1 MFIAEESMDLP
12 PRGPSVVH
20 GLKSSRNPNLK
31 IVRVIVVEGVDL
43 AKKDIFGLSDPYCKV
58 KLFRGD
64 REFGEIDSVV
74 TETIK
79 KVRVKCIILILNC
92 DAEHRYSTVFKLI
105 ILDKYL

>member
-1 MFIAEESMDLP
+1 MFVESYCL
-12 PRGPSVVH
+12 RFI
-20 GLKSSRNPNLK
+20 L
-31 IVRVIVVEGVDL
+31 
-43 AKKDIFGLSDPYCKV
+43 FSDPYCKV

-79 KVRVKCIILILNC
+79 KVRVKCIINKIILILNC
-92 DAEHRYSTVFKLI
+92 DAEQRYSTVFKLI

>member
-1 MFIAEESMDLP
+1 MFVESYCLCFI
-12 PRGPSVVH
+12 
-20 GLKSSRNPNLK
+20 L
-31 IVRVIVVEGVDL
+31 
-43 AKKDIFGLSDPYCKV
+43 FSDPYCKV

-79 KVRVKCIILILNC
+79 KVRVKCIINKIILILNC
-92 DAEHRYSTVFKLI
+92 DAEQRYSTVFKLI

>member
-1 MFIAEESMDLP
+1 MTITQEKTNQILNFKPQRHLKLKNIMGCTLYRFRFPLFVESYCLCFIL
-12 PRGPSVVH
+12 
-20 GLKSSRNPNLK
+20 
-31 IVRVIVVEGVDL
+31 
-43 AKKDIFGLSDPYCKV
+43 FSDPYCKV

-79 KVRVKCIILILNC
+79 KVRVKCIIFILNC
-92 DAEHRYSTVFKLI
+92 DAEQRYSTVFKLI